1 MKHCVYKRE
10 RERERDREREP
21 IRENQGVEET
31 LLVGDRR
38 IEGTVKVKLLSEKNV
53 TWQGW
58 LAW

>member
-10 RERERDREREP
+10 REREREA